1 MENLMIV
8 VMTVAVSLLT
18 SLTCWL
24 IVGPQLKHVLA
35 SLCNDEREN
44 VKEISG
50 LFWQRLYAGLT
61 VFIPLLCVLAFAPD
75 FELSAAANL
84 LIAMR
89 CAILGGVILLLVLA
103 YQIRQQIRLLQ
114 KKAPSIPAGY
124 RIGELEQQK

>member
-89 CAILGGVILLLVLA
+89 GVILLLVLA

-114 KKAPSIPAGY
+114 KKEPSIPAGY